1 MNVKLDKYII
11 VALSLVVAVCSLPVL
26 SNVFKLQDLIF
37 ESSAAFLGI
46 CISVI
51 ITGIML
57 KSQSNAEN
65 EKERNAKIF
74 EQKLNIYLDFLRGV
88 SDVAEDGHISKKEA
102 NRLQFLIS
110 FVAMHTSDSNM
121 RLVSEP
127 FAEIVELCG
136 GVDVESKVIELQD
149 VLQPLM
155 QIVTVF
161 RRELYPKEAPQ
172 MEASDELEAAVAR
185 LKSVLKSG

>member
-65 EKERNAKIF
+65 EKERNAKNF
-74 EQKLNIYLDFLRGV
+74 
-88 SDVAEDGHISKKEA
+88 
-102 NRLQFLIS
+102 
-110 FVAMHTSDSNM
+110 
-121 RLVSEP
+121 
-127 FAEIVELCG
+127 
-136 GVDVESKVIELQD
+136 
-149 VLQPLM
+149 
-155 QIVTVF
+155 
-161 RRELYPKEAPQ
+161 
-172 MEASDELEAAVAR
+172 
-185 LKSVLKSG
+185 